1 MYTVEMGFRKAVYMQ
16 SIYFCKAECLACGFF
31 FYHKLNFSVLIK
43 VFAHVDPFK
52 MKRNLVCKSHR

>member
-1 MYTVEMGFRKAVYMQ
+1 MH
-16 SIYFCKAECLACGFF
+16 SICLCNAEHLVCVG